1 VIDQVNA
8 QIERFS
14 GLRFQWPAFPPPLEH
29 QFEADTAPRRSA
41 RLALEGLI
49 ALVLFDLFLV
59 ADRLASPLQFQHALI
74 VRLGIVTPIAIVINL
89 VQWRLPSSGFREA
102 GKAFTAC
109 LAALTHLYLERHL
122 TAVNSA
128 YALVG
133 VLTVVIYANNVVRL
147 RFPYALAAT
156 GTMLLGDLAFLHDGV
171 LLHPDQKLLGLALT
185 LCTMAVTL
193 IANYSSNR
201 EDRLNYLLRLR
212 GDLLVKDLHSSNE
225 RLAGMA
231 ETDGLT
237 GLSNRL
243 GFDLQF
249 ETLWREAMASATL
262 FSVVMID
269 VDHFKRT
276 NDSYGHLYGDK
287 VLQRI
292 ARLLHE
298 ALRKEKDCA
307 FRFGGE
313 EFVVLLPETTQ
324 ASALLV
330 AERLRSL
337 VNLAGFPPIDPGRLS
352 LGPVSATVSCGVA
365 TTVPQSVEERHELL
379 AAADKALYEAK
390 SAGRNCVRAAAYV
403 PRAAEPKPT
412 PPTTERRLPPRS
424 TGHLRDVPTRR
435 RSYPPKTPA

>member
-14 GLRFQWPAFPPPLEH
+14 GLSFQWPAFPPPLER

-41 RLALEGLI
+41 RLALEGVI
-49 ALVLFDLFLV
+49 ALTLFDLFLI

-74 VRLGIVTPIAIVINL
+74 VRLGIVTPIAIAINFL
-89 VQWRLPSSGFREA
+89 QWRMSSSVFRET

-109 LAALTHLYLERHL
+109 IAALSHLYLERHL

-133 VLTVVIYANNVVRL
+133 VLILVIYANNVVRL

-156 GTMLLGDLAFLHDGV
+156 GIMLLGDLVFLHYGV
-171 LLHPDQKLLGLALT
+171 LLHADQKLLGLILT

-201 EDRLNYLLRLR
+201 EDRLNFLLRLR
-212 GDLLVKDLHSSNE
+212 GDLLVKDLHRTNE

-249 ETLWREAMASATL
+249 ETLWAEAMENGTP
-262 FSVVMID
+262 FSIVMVD

-276 NDSYGHLYGDK
+276 NDNYGHLYGDK
-287 VLQRI
+287 VLKRI
-292 ARLLHE
+292 ARLILE

-307 FRFGGE
+307 CRFGGE
-313 EFVVLLPETTQ
+313 EFVVLLPETPQ
-324 ASALLV
+324 APSLLV

-337 VNLAGFPPIDPGRLS
+337 INLAGFPPIDAGRLS

-365 TTVPQSVEERHELL
+365 TTIPQSAEERHELL
-379 AAADKALYEAK
+379 AAADKALYAAK
-390 SAGRNCVRAAAYV
+390 SSGRNCVRAAAYISRVAV
-403 PRAAEPKPT
+403 PQPASPV
-412 PPTTERRLPPRS
+412 TEQRLPPRS
-424 TGHLRDVPTRR
+424 TGHLGEVSTRR
-435 RSYPPKTPA
+435 R

>member
-1 VIDQVNA
+1 MIDQVNA

-14 GLRFQWPAFPPPLEH
+14 GLSFQWPAFPPPLER

-41 RLALEGLI
+41 RLALEGFL
-49 ALVLFDLFLV
+49 ALAIFDLFLV

-74 VRLGIVTPIAIVINL
+74 VRLGIVTPIAIAINFL
-89 VQWRLPSSGFREA
+89 QWRLPSNSFRET
-102 GKAFTAC
+102 GKAFIAC
-109 LAALTHLYLERHL
+109 LAALTHLYLERQL

-133 VLTVVIYANNVVRL
+133 VLTVVIYANNMIRL

-156 GTMLLGDLAFLHDGV
+156 GTMLLGDLVFLHSGV
-171 LLHPDQKLLGLALT
+171 LLHPDQKLLGLILT

-201 EDRLNYLLRLR
+201 DDRLNFLLRLR
-212 GDLLVKDLHSSNE
+212 GDLLVKDLHRTNE

-243 GFDLQF
+243 GFDLHF
-249 ETLWREAMASATL
+249 EALWLEALESATP
-262 FSVVMID
+262 FSIVMVD

-276 NDSYGHLYGDK
+276 NDNYGHLYGDK
-287 VLQRI
+287 VLKRI
-292 ARLLHE
+292 ARLILE

-307 FRFGGE
+307 CRFGGE
-313 EFVVLLPETTQ
+313 EFVVLLPETPQ
-324 ASALLV
+324 APSLLV

-337 VNLAGFPPIDPGRLS
+337 IHLAGFPPIDAGRLS

-365 TTVPQSVEERHELL
+365 TTVPQSADERHELL

-403 PRAAEPKPT
+403 PRAAAPQPAA
-412 PPTTERRLPPRS
+412 PPTSERRLPPRS
-424 TGHLRDVPTRR
+424 TGYLRDLPSRR
-435 RSYPPKTPA
+435 R